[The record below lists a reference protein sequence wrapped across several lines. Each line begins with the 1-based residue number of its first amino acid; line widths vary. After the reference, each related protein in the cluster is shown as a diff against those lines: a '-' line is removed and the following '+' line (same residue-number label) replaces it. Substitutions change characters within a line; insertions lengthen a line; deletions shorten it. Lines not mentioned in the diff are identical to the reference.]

1 MFAGMKSRV
10 SLTGRPRR
18 RAAHSASAAL
28 LALAL
33 AGGLLSS
40 CSSGESAES
49 STSTTEK
56 SAQSST
62 SAVGT
67 ESQTQSQIL
76 RILVSND
83 DGYAAPGIDA
93 VVRALAALPDTEVV
107 VAAPAENQSGSGS
120 KTSEGELQVSE
131 VTTASGY
138 PATSVQ
144 GYPADAV
151 NWALDGGMGELPA
164 LVVTGVNA
172 GQNLGSLGN
181 TLSGTI
187 GAARAAA
194 AKNIPALASST
205 ALSDAVDYDLAASY
219 VVKWV
224 QAHRQDLLEGK
235 LTGKELVLQ
244 NLNVP
249 VCTAGSLRA
258 QVEVPMSASGE
269 GAIADQDCTST
280 LQDPADD
287 ITAFNNGFVTLSEV
301 TVQAPA

>member
-10 SLTGRPRR
+10 SPTSRPRR
-18 RAAHSASAAL
+18 SVARSASAGL
-28 LALAL
+28 LALAVC
-33 AGGLLSS
+33 GGLLSA

-49 STSTTEK
+49 STSTTEQ

-62 SAVGT
+62 SAVAV
-67 ESQTQSQIL
+67 ESQTL

-120 KTSEGELQVSE
+120 KTSPGELQVSE

-205 ALSDAVDYDLAASY
+205 ALNDAVDYDLAASY

-258 QVEVPMSASGE
+258 QVEVPMSESGE

-301 TVQAPA
+301 TIQAPA

>member
-1 MFAGMKSRV
+1 MPVSPSGKDTSAQRVGQSTSRIALAV
-10 SLTGRPRR
+10 
-18 RAAHSASAAL
+18 L
-28 LALAL
+28 LALA
-33 AGGLLSS
+33 ALLSS
-40 CSSGESAES
+40 CSGGDDSAAAKSPADSTAES
-49 STSTTEK
+49 TTS
-56 SAQSST
+56 SST
-62 SAVGT
+62 PVVAGDAPT
-67 ESQTQSQIL
+67 L

-107 VAAPAENQSGSGS
+107 VVAPAENQSGSGS
-120 KTSEGELQVSE
+120 KTTQGDKQVSE

-138 PATSVQ
+138 PATAVV
-144 GYPADAV
+144 GFPADAV

-164 LVVTGVNA
+164 LVVTGVNS
-172 GQNLGSLGN
+172 GQNLGAVGD

-194 AKNIPALASST
+194 AKDIPALASST

-219 VVKWV
+219 VVTWV
-224 QAHRQDLLEGK
+224 QAHRQDLLDGK
-235 LTGKELVLQ
+235 LTGKELVLE

-249 VCTAGSLRA
+249 VCTAGALRA
-258 QVEVPMSASGE
+258 QIEVPMAASTE

-280 LQDPADD
+280 LENPADD

-301 TVQAPA
+301 TIQAPAS